1 MRVKNMNEKID
12 ELNEKVDKLTEKVDE
27 LISVLDFLI
36 EIDTGITGHNYKWV
50 RESVDEL
57 KGC

>member
-1 MRVKNMNEKID
+1 MNEKID

-36 EIDTGITGHNYKWV
+36 EIDTGIAGQNYKWV
-50 RESVDEL
+50 RESLDEL